1 MIKIDALKRCA
12 MFAELAQEE
21 LTALSQI
28 SSVRHVGKDSL
39 LFMQNDQAMGFFV
52 LLTGSVKIYK
62 SSPDGKEYTLH
73 IIRPGQM
80 FAEAAIFGAATY
92 PADCIA
98 LEDSEIAFFP
108 KTEFMRLI
116 AEYPELS
123 MKMII
128 SLSAWLREFSRKLE
142 DLSLREIPARLASY
156 LLEQAEEADSD
167 SFDLSLS
174 KTQLASHL
182 GTIIETLSRNLK
194 KLRERGIIEV
204 DSKRITIHDRA
215 GLESIA
221 DGEKI

>member
-1 MIKIDALKRCA
+1 
-12 MFAELAQEE
+12 MFAELANDE
-21 LTALSQI
+21 LEALSRI
-28 SSVRHVGKDSL
+28 SSVRHIPKESL
-39 LFMQNDQAMGFFV
+39 LFMQGDQALGFFV
-52 LLTGSVKIYK
+52 LLSGSARIYK
-62 SSPDGKEYTLH
+62 SSPEGKEYTLH

-108 KTEFMRLI
+108 KSEFMQLI

-123 MKMII
+123 IKMIV
-128 SLSAWLREFSRKLE
+128 SLSAWLREFSQKLE

-156 LLEQAEEADSD
+156 LLEQAELAGSE
-167 SFDLSLS
+167 SFDLTVS

-204 DSKRITIHDRA
+204 EGKRISILDRS
-215 GLESIA
+215 GLENVA